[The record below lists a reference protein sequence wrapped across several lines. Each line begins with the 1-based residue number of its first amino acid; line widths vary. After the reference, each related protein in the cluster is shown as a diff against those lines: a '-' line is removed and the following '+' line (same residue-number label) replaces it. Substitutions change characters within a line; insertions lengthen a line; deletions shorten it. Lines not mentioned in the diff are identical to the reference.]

1 MLTIL
6 LHNINIMLIII
17 ITTNANLLHSI
28 YNYNTNF
35 TISMIEPFN
44 DRF

>member
-1 MLTIL
+1 MVNYQKMLT
-6 LHNINIMLIII
+6 I

-28 YNYNTNF
+28 CNYNTNF
-35 TISMIEPFN
+35 TILMIEAFN

>member
-1 MLTIL
+1 MVNYQKMLT
-6 LHNINIMLIII
+6 I

-35 TISMIEPFN
+35 TISMIEAFN